1 MCNNDDL
8 AIPAA
13 TRVVVV
19 PTPSP
24 SANRSLIVN
33 GSVVVELSTPKTG
46 SVPTT
51 PPGCG
56 AGSVYE
62 PMRKSIAF
70 AAMGQL
76 TLIYFKM
83 V

>member
-8 AIPAA
+8 AISAPTHVA
-13 TRVVVV
+13 VV
-19 PTPSP
+19 PTSSP

-33 GSVVVELSTPKTG
+33 GSVIVELNIPKTG

-51 PPGCG
+51 LPGCG

-62 PMRKSIAF
+62 PMRMSIAF

-76 TLIYFKM
+76 TLTYFKM
-83 V
+83 M

>member
-8 AIPAA
+8 AIPAL

-33 GSVVVELSTPKTG
+33 GSVSVELSTPKTG

-56 AGSVYE
+56 ACSVYE
-62 PMRKSIAF
+62 PMRMSIAF

-76 TLIYFKM
+76 ILIYFKIM
-83 V
+83 